1 MFTPDT
7 LAGKVA
13 IVTGGGTGIGAGIA
27 AAYVAAGAAVT
38 IAPHANV
45 ERGERIAAGLREQ
58 GGRVLVRPCD
68 VRDPEQVTA
77 LIDATVSEFG
87 RIDVMVNNAGIT
99 EPHPLLEMT
108 PEEWDKTLG
117 INLRGAFLCT
127 QAAARAMIAQGSGG
141 CVINLSSVHGFG
153 GAPEHAHYESS
164 KGGINQ
170 LTRASAVELG
180 PRGIRVNA
188 IAPGV
193 IEVERYAGF
202 ENYDPAAW
210 GRRLPAGRVGRP
222 DDIAPLAVF
231 LASDGAGYITGQTIL
246 VDGGLTTL
254 LSGLSEW

>member
-13 IVTGGGTGIGAGIA
+13 IITGGGTGIGAGIA
-27 AAYVAAGAAVT
+27 AAYVAAGAAVA

-45 ERGERIAAGLREQ
+45 ERGERIAAELRER

-68 VRDPEQVTA
+68 VRDPAQVTA
-77 LIDATVSEFG
+77 LAESALAEFG

-99 EPHPLLEMT
+99 EPRPLLEMT

-117 INLRGAFLCT
+117 VNLRGAFLCT
-127 QAAARAMIAQGSGG
+127 QAAARAMAAQGTGG

-153 GAPEHAHYESS
+153 GAPDHAHYESS

-170 LTRASAVELG
+170 LTKACAVELG
-180 PRGIRVNA
+180 PLGIRVNA

-202 ENYDPAAW
+202 ADYDPAVW
-210 GRRLPAGRVGRP
+210 GSRLPAGRVGYP
-222 DDIAPLAVF
+222 DDIGPLAVF
-231 LASDGAGYITGQTIL
+231 LASDGASYITGQTIL
-246 VDGGLTTL
+246 VDGGLTSML
-254 LSGLSEW
+254 GGIRR